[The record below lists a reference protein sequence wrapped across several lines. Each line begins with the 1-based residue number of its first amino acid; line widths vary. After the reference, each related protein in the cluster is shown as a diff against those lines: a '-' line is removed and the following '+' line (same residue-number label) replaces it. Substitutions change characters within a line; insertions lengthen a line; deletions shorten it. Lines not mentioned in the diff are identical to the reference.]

1 MGEEEKNYIIR
12 QADMYISG
20 KSLREIAEIIGK
32 SHITVRNNLTKKLRY
47 ADAIKYEIV
56 MEKCSGRSGTG
67 ERSGGGGQEAVFFP
81 GRSLFI

>member
-32 SHITVRNNLTKKLRY
+32 SHITVRNNLTKKLRL
-47 ADAIKYEIV
+47 ATIKKYDLLTL
-56 MEKCSGRSGTG
+56 KHRRAT
-67 ERSGGGGQEAVFFP
+67 
-81 GRSLFI
+81 

>member
-32 SHITVRNNLTKKLRY
+32 SHITVRNNLTKN
-47 ADAIKYEIV
+47 
-56 MEKCSGRSGTG
+56 
-67 ERSGGGGQEAVFFP
+67 
-81 GRSLFI
+81 

>member
-32 SHITVRNNLTKKLRY
+32 SHITVRNNLTKKLQELLNKR
-47 ADAIKYEIV
+47 AAEGWRLVKYDFSDWLGACV
-56 MEKCSGRSGTG
+56 VVFEK
-67 ERSGGGGQEAVFFP
+67 
-81 GRSLFI
+81 